1 MTRLLALV
9 ALSSVAQSETRI
21 YIEDFE
27 ICPDSSVVVPV
38 ILANVERTRGFQ
50 FYITLPEGLT
60 KVREELTEYSLENKM
75 TLSCP
80 YSEKNNCYMVF
91 IYPSAGNMFPPDTM
105 EVMTFTF
112 KAESTFRGGIIRLW
126 KCRGSTRNNTTIIYQ
141 DDTTTVTVPTASLIG
156 IPVDKKPGKDEFFNL
171 MGQPIDSPVS
181 APIAIQVTTLP
192 NGQRSSRKVAVTH

>member
-1 MTRLLALV
+1 MAFS
-9 ALSSVAQSETRI
+9 ADAQSQTRV

-38 ILANVERTRGFQ
+38 ILANVERTRGLQ
-50 FYITLPEGLT
+50 FYLTLPEGLT
-60 KVREELTEYSLENKM
+60 KVREELTEYSLDNKM

-80 YSEKNNCYMVF
+80 YSEKNACHMVF
-91 IYPSAGNMFPPDTM
+91 IYPSNGNMYPPDTM

-112 KAESTFRGGIIRLW
+112 KAESTFKGGFIRLW

-141 DDTTTVTVPTASLIG
+141 DDTTTVTVPSASLIG
-156 IPVDKKPGKDEFFNL
+156 VPMDKKPSKDEFFNL
-171 MGQPIDSPVS
+171 MGQPIESPVS

-192 NGQRSSRKVAVTH
+192 NGQRSSRKVAVTR